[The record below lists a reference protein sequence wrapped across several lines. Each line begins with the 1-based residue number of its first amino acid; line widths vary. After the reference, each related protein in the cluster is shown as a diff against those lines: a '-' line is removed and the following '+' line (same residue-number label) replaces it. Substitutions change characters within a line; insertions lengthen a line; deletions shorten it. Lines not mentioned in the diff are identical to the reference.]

1 MEPLDI
7 FQKCRDYDVA
17 HQARQ
22 AGVYPYYRTLE
33 SGQDPLVQR
42 EGRELVMLGSNNYL
56 GLSSHPEVNAAAAA
70 AIERY
75 GTGCAGSRLLNGTL
89 DLHVELEE
97 RLAKF
102 MRREAALTFATGYQV
117 NLGVLSCLL
126 GRHDVVFLDR
136 LDHACIL
143 DGARL
148 SFAEVRKFRHNDMA
162 NLARKLER
170 TPEDRGRMIVVDG
183 VFSMEGDLCPLSEL
197 VPIKERHGA
206 RLMVDDAHGLGVL
219 GESGRGTAEH
229 FGVEHQV
236 DLVTGT
242 FSKSL
247 AAVGGF
253 VAGPADVIDFVRH
266 HARAAIF
273 SAAPSPATVAAA
285 LKALEIVE
293 REPERRKALWEN
305 TLYMQREL
313 GRLGFDTGD
322 TGSPV
327 IPLVVGEDKTAFV
340 MVRRLEE
347 EGVFANPVISP
358 AVPRGRAMIRTSY
371 MATHTREH
379 LDFALEALA
388 KVGREMALI
397 P

>member
-1 MEPLDI
+1 
-7 FQKCRDYDVA
+7 
-17 HQARQ
+17 
-22 AGVYPYYRTLE
+22 
-33 SGQDPLVQR
+33 
-42 EGRELVMLGSNNYL
+42 
-56 GLSSHPEVNAAAAA
+56 
-70 AIERY
+70 
-75 GTGCAGSRLLNGTL
+75 
-89 DLHVELEE
+89 
-97 RLAKF
+97 
-102 MRREAALTFATGYQV
+102 
-117 NLGVLSCLL
+117 
-126 GRHDVVFLDR
+126 
-136 LDHACIL
+136 
-143 DGARL
+143 
-148 SFAEVRKFRHNDMA
+148 
-162 NLARKLER
+162 
-170 TPEDRGRMIVVDG
+170 MIVVDG

-371 MATHTREH
+371 MATHTRAH
-379 LDFALEALA
+379 LDHALDALE
-388 KVGREMALI
+388 KVGRELGVLQ
-397 P
+397 